1 MISHASIS
9 TAAAGNDCI
18 SRLTPSVIGNDD
30 NNENDEEQRN
40 KFYNFLNPPRSDLF
54 VLFKDN

>member
-30 NNENDEEQRN
+30 NNENDEEL
-40 KFYNFLNPPRSDLF
+40 YNFTIFFDLF